1 MQVPTES
8 QKQVSEDVRH
18 AVHAA
23 MSVLPATVA
32 RGYVK
37 MHGASSLRSKPS
49 DAKTNHET
57 KPNNLT
63 VIDATSSSSDIG
75 LAACKTLSGC
85 NILGYF
91 YAMSTINK
99 GTLGSCG
106 ESFRLL

>member
-18 AVHAA
+18 AVHA
-23 MSVLPATVA
+23 VLPATVA

-37 MHGASSLRSKPS
+37 MHGASSLRDKLS
-49 DAKTNHET
+49 DAKTNHEI
-57 KPNNLT
+57 KE
-63 VIDATSSSSDIG
+63 I
-75 LAACKTLSGC
+75 LSGC
-85 NILGYF
+85 NTLGYL